1 MLLKIACHR
10 CRDGEFLRSRL
21 CIGCGIVGVVGIIV
35 GIIVAGIGVT
45 IAIVIVGIV
54 GIVVGISLIRIVRVI
69 SVRHSTQE
77 KYSILVDHADG
88 RLFNGHFEGPFKCT
102 TATSSGTE
110 SSRKSWAIH

>member
-21 CIGCGIVGVVGIIV
+21 CIGCSIVGIV

-45 IAIVIVGIV
+45 IGIVIVVIVGIV